1 MRRDFNLP
9 PRDIEIPA
17 PGNYAE
23 SSPLDEGI
31 EKPVQLISHAGQM
44 PDGTIVQCLGD
55 TGASNY
61 VDFNL
66 VKKLGYEDKMIRL
79 SRPLTVVYHD
89 GRRSKHQINYC
100 VQLPIQFGG
109 NLTNAYYLVSRTD
122 SRWPITLGLP
132 WFKKY
137 IPELERSL
145 AIFFNSQPD
154 RLCYVDDYADEVCAS
169 YAQVNEVLN
178 IGGVTSTPNG
188 ELPKEFAHQHDV
200 FNENDLPSLKEP
212 LKPYFRINVK
222 DEDLPPPAKN
232 IPRSPKQLEE
242 ENKWIDQYLANGK
255 IQPST
260 SKTAA
265 ASFFVNKQCT
275 GCHQLRCSCGKYDY
289 PQRMVLDMRL
299 LNAKEKQDPYP
310 LPNIAEVMLQAAG
323 HKFLFKGDIV
333 AAFENLGVHPDDR
346 HKTAF
351 ICSRGLY
358 EWLVM
363 SFGYINAPAHW
374 QRYIDSV
381 LLPVRKFCRAYMDD
395 LIVWA
400 DTYEEYVSR
409 VNQVLDILRQAKLRL
424 KLKKC
429 EFFKNEVSYLG
440 HIVGEK
446 GTRMDPEKVKALQ
459 QWPDPET
466 KKDLKGFAA
475 FASYYRNY
483 IPKLAEALIP
493 IYDGIKDEAPNT
505 KVATP
510 EIMQSFQR
518 VKDLFIKE
526 VQLTP
531 YDPTAETI
539 IHTDASSM
547 AWGGDIS
554 QNGKPLA
561 FISGKFKDT
570 ERRWPT
576 TDREAFPL
584 VKIHEKFHYLL
595 QSKTFWV
602 TDHKAHES
610 LRTTLMVSP
619 RRQNW
624 LEVLNRFPFKVRYK
638 KGKEMHVDGMTRH
651 STYPQ
656 DNGWNGKEPLINEQ
670 RLDLSDPFTLWTAL
684 ESIHSSVQAAT
695 QAATG
700 SASPPSGP
708 HKFVFD
714 ANNAL
719 SNLMKNHGSL
729 SESQYNLALS
739 AQALALSHLQTSSIK
754 ECPGNQ
760 AMTITATRMNGH
772 ETKDSTHSVTP
783 TDNPSVM
790 TASYTA
796 LLSGIRGILA
806 PKCKDWMKIGAKIF
820 TAYTRDLQSS
830 DSLRAGFSIGQGNFV
845 FKD

>member
-1 MRRDFNLP
+1 M
-9 PRDIEIPA
+9 
-17 PGNYAE
+17 
-23 SSPLDEGI
+23 
-31 EKPVQLISHAGQM
+31 
-44 PDGTIVQCLGD
+44 
-55 TGASNY
+55 
-61 VDFNL
+61 
-66 VKKLGYEDKMIRL
+66 VKL

-100 VQLPIQFGG
+100 VQLPIKFG
-109 NLTNAYYLVSRTD
+109 NKQTNAYYLVSRTD
-122 SRWPITLGLP
+122 SRWPVTLGLP
-132 WFKKY
+132 WFNRY

-145 AIFFNSQPD
+145 AIFFNTQPE
-154 RLCYVDDYADEVCAS
+154 RLHYVDEYLDEVSAS
-169 YAQVNEVLN
+169 YAQVNQVLTV
-178 IGGVTSTPNG
+178 GGVTSSPT
-188 ELPKEFAHQHDV
+188 EQLPKEFSSDADV
-200 FNENDLPSLKEP
+200 FNEKDLPSLKEP

-242 ENKWIDQYLANGK
+242 EDRWLKQYLADGK
-255 IQPST
+255 IRESF

-323 HKFLFKGDIV
+323 HKFYFKGDIV

-351 ICSRGLY
+351 ICSRGIY

-374 QRYIDSV
+374 QRYIDTI
-381 LLPVRKFCRAYMDD
+381 LLPVRQFCRAYMDD
-395 LIVWA
+395 LVVWA
-400 DTYEEYVSR
+400 DTHDEYVSR
-409 VNQVLDILRQAKLRL
+409 VKQVLQILRQAKLRL
-424 KLKKC
+424 KLRKC
-429 EFFKNEVSYLG
+429 EFFKNEISYLG
-440 HIVGEK
+440 HILGEH

-483 IPKLAEALIP
+483 IKGLAEALIP
-493 IYDGIKDEAPNT
+493 IYEGIKDHAPNIN
-505 KVATP
+505 VGTP
-510 EIMQSFQR
+510 EIMQSFER
-518 VKDLFIKE
+518 VKQLFVEE

-531 YDPTAETI
+531 YDPTAETK

-547 AWGGDIS
+547 AWGGEIS

-576 TDREAFPL
+576 TDRECYPL
-584 VKIHEKFHYLL
+584 VRMHEKFHYLL
-595 QSKTFWV
+595 QGNTVWI
-602 TDHKAHES
+602 TDHKAHEA
-610 LRTTLMVSP
+610 LRTTMMLSP
-619 RRQNW
+619 RRQAW
-624 LEVLNRFPFKVRYK
+624 KEILDRFPFKVRYK

-656 DNGWNGKEPLINEQ
+656 DNGWNGKEPLLNEQ

-684 ESIHSSVQAAT
+684 ESIHNHVQSASKEV
-695 QAATG
+695 TG
-700 SASPPSGP
+700 SASLPNKQK
-708 HKFVFD
+708 KFISD
-714 ANNAL
+714 AKNAL
-719 SNLMKNHGSL
+719 SSLMNGNTNL
-729 SESQYNLALS
+729 SESQLNHARSALVTCQRVVSPQKTLASTSPLT
-739 AQALALSHLQTSSIK
+739 QT
-754 ECPGNQ
+754 
-760 AMTITATRMNGH
+760 
-772 ETKDSTHSVTP
+772 DS
-783 TDNPSVM
+783 PSVM

-796 LLSGIRGILA
+796 LLQGIRGILA

-820 TAYTRDLQSS
+820 TAYTRDLQCP
-830 DSLRAGFSIGQGNFV
+830 DSFRAGFKGIGQENV

>member
-1 MRRDFNLP
+1 M
-9 PRDIEIPA
+9 
-17 PGNYAE
+17 
-23 SSPLDEGI
+23 
-31 EKPVQLISHAGQM
+31 
-44 PDGTIVQCLGD
+44 
-55 TGASNY
+55 
-61 VDFNL
+61 
-66 VKKLGYEDKMIRL
+66 VKL

-100 VQLPIQFGG
+100 VQLPITFGDKK
-109 NLTNAYYLVSRTD
+109 TNAYYLVSRTD
-122 SRWPITLGLP
+122 SRWPVTLGLP
-132 WFKKY
+132 WFNRY

-145 AIFFNSQPD
+145 AIFFNSQTNQSEEY
-154 RLCYVDDYADEVCAS
+154 LDEVSAS
-169 YAQVNEVLN
+169 YAQVNEVLMV
-178 IGGVTSTPNG
+178 GGVTSTPT
-188 ELPKEFAHQHDV
+188 ETLPQEFLDDADI
-200 FNENDLPSLKEP
+200 FNEKDLPSLKEP

-242 ENKWIDQYLANGK
+242 EDRWLKQYLADGK
-255 IQPST
+255 IRESF

-323 HKFLFKGDIV
+323 HKFYFKGDIV

-351 ICSRGLY
+351 ICSRGIY

-374 QRYIDSV
+374 QRYIDTI
-381 LLPVRKFCRAYMDD
+381 LLPVRQFCRAYMDD
-395 LIVWA
+395 LVVWA

-409 VNQVLDILRQAKLRL
+409 VKQVLQILRQTKLRL
-424 KLKKC
+424 KLRKC
-429 EFFKNEVSYLG
+429 EFFKNEISYLG
-440 HIVGEK
+440 HILGEK
-446 GTRMDPEKVKALQ
+446 GTRMDPEKVKALD
-459 QWPDPET
+459 QWPEPRT

-483 IPKLAEALIP
+483 IKNLAEALIP
-493 IYDGIKDEAPNT
+493 IYDGIKDDAPNVN
-505 KVATP
+505 VATD
-510 EIMQSFQR
+510 EIMESFKR
-518 VKDLFIKE
+518 VKQLFVE
-526 VQLTP
+526 TVQLTP
-531 YDPTAETI
+531 YDPTAETL

-547 AWGGDIS
+547 AWGGEIS

-576 TDREAFPL
+576 TDREAYPL
-584 VKIHEKFHYLL
+584 VRMHEKFHYLL
-595 QSKTFWV
+595 QGNTIWH

-624 LEVLNRFPFKVRYK
+624 LEILNRFPWRVRYK

-651 STYPQ
+651 STFPQ
-656 DNGWNGKEPLINEQ
+656 DNGFNGKEPLLNEL
-670 RLDLSDPFTLWTAL
+670 RLDLSDPFTLWIAL
-684 ESIHSSVQAAT
+684 SNIQKSVNNAIKG
-695 QAATG
+695 ATG
-700 SASPPSGP
+700 SASLQGDNL
-708 HKFVFD
+708 KFVSSV
-714 ANNAL
+714 
-719 SNLMKNHGSL
+719 SNTLEPLIKNHMSSL
-729 SESQYNLALS
+729 QSPPVLAAS
-739 AQALALSHLQTSSIK
+739 ARHQSPPEQHPWRTQKPILRL
-754 ECPGNQ
+754 
-760 AMTITATRMNGH
+760 TR
-772 ETKDSTHSVTP
+772 

-796 LLSGIRGILA
+796 LLTGIRGKLA
-806 PKCKDWMKIGAKIF
+806 PKCRDWMKIGAKIF
-820 TAYTRDLQSS
+820 SLYTRDLQSL
-830 DSLRAGFSIGQGNFV
+830 DSFQAGFCI
-845 FKD
+845 